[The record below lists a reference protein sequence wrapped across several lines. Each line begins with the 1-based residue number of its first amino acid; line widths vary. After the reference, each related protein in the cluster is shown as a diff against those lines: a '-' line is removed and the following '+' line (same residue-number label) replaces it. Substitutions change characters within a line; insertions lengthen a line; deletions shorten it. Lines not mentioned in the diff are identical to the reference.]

1 MRISP
6 QLPTST
12 LTRTKMET
20 VRPLE
25 EEGRPSPYESKVSL
39 RTSLRY
45 LDRLNARLE
54 AIRLK
59 RYWDISHRLKLKEL
73 SGHVDGLT
81 QLKPHL
87 LLLEPFRTVA
97 ERLAR
102 ALKDEGWENDGV
114 GVKLSALVRM
124 WYGEKVAEVSSEYG
138 WGNLSKK
145 TDVEGKTKRRLHRH
159 HPYYLSNE
167 QCQIATESRRKTVS
181 EERSIWA
188 RIVEARHDFDRA
200 WEGATAKSGKFDE
213 SNSWLQEDVYAKE
226 RDGERATAKSETFD
240 ESNSW
245 P

>member
-6 QLPTST
+6 QPPTST
-12 LTRTKMET
+12 LTPTKMET
-20 VRPLE
+20 VRSLE
-25 EEGRPSPYESKVSL
+25 EKERPSPYESKVSL

-87 LLLEPFRTVA
+87 LLLKPFRTVA

-114 GVKLSALVRM
+114 GVILSALVRM
-124 WYGEKVAEVSSEYG
+124 WDGEKVADVSSEHG
-138 WGNLSKK
+138 WKNLSKK
-145 TDVEGKTKRRLHRH
+145 TDVEGKTKRRLNRH
-159 HPYYLSNE
+159 HPYS
-167 QCQIATESRRKTVS
+167 QTTKESRGTTIS
-181 EERSIWA
+181 EARSIWA
-188 RIVEARHDFDRA
+188 
-200 WEGATAKSGKFDE
+200 
-213 SNSWLQEDVYAKE
+213 
-226 RDGERATAKSETFD
+226 
-240 ESNSW
+240 
-245 P
+245 

>member
-6 QLPTST
+6 QPPTST
-12 LTRTKMET
+12 LTPTKMET
-20 VRPLE
+20 VRSLE
-25 EEGRPSPYESKVSL
+25 EKERPAPYESKVSL

-54 AIRLK
+54 AIRRK
-59 RYWDISHRLKLKEL
+59 KYWDISHRLKLKEL

-114 GVKLSALVRM
+114 GVILSALVRM
-124 WYGEKVAEVSSEYG
+124 WDGEKVADVSSEHG
-138 WGNLSKK
+138 WENLSKK
-145 TDVEGKTKRRLHRH
+145 TDVEGKTKRRLNRH
-159 HPYYLSNE
+159 HPYG
-167 QCQIATESRRKTVS
+167 QTTKESRGTTIT

-188 RIVEARHDFDRA
+188 QIVEEMRNFGGT
-200 WEGATAKSGKFDE
+200 WEG
-213 SNSWLQEDVYAKE
+213 
-226 RDGERATAKSETFD
+226 ATAKSETFD
-240 ESNSW
+240 ESNS
-245 P
+245 